1 MPPDVARQAAGA
13 AHDAFISGLTTSIG
27 ISAAVAAGGAILA
40 WFLIASQRPEPA
52 GEGDAPASD
61 AGAQEPRPAVPEM
74 ARGLAE

>member
-1 MPPDVARQAAGA
+1 LPPDVARQAAGA

-40 WFLIASQRPEPA
+40 WFLIAAKRPEPA
-52 GEGDAPASD
+52 GGEMPEPAREASD
-61 AGAQEPRPAVPEM
+61 EAAPVPPGL